1 LKNELIERTLNAVK
15 IREFEV
21 LKNGKKLK
29 KYRADA
35 GMVLGKRT
43 QSFFDKQKDAEVW
56 LKQQEKIKRDA
67 RLGIRRITSAREQV
81 AAMAFEMLEKHG
93 LEDEAIL
100 DAVKRYCSI
109 AAPHKKTSLKEA
121 ITAFERDLEFGNRSP
136 VYITQIGRQ
145 LARFQ
150 RSFEGNDLHEISGDQ
165 VRDWLEANCE
175 TAANRANRRRELRV
189 FFSWCRKQGL
199 ITDNPVDRVP
209 RVTVESGKPDILT
222 VNQVKSALKHLEDVD
237 RGLFAVSVFA
247 GLRPSEAE
255 ALQWEHVKLDRGF
268 LEVVRSKTRDRRNV
282 ALSTN
287 LVAWLKPL
295 ERDSGP
301 IFGGHTRRWRDRVQK
316 AIANPD
322 VANVE
327 AEPLPTW
334 PQDVLRHT
342 YGSYH
347 LEKHHNAAET
357 AHQMGHQGN
366 PRMLFN
372 HYRDLVTPED
382 ATAFWEIMPR

>member
-1 LKNELIERTLNAVK
+1 MQ
-15 IREFEV
+15 IRDFG
-21 LKNGKKLK
+21 NGQF
-29 KYRADA
+29 RADA
-35 GMVLGKRT
+35 GIVLGKRT
-43 QSFFDKQKDAEVW
+43 QKVFEKKKDAETW
-56 LKQQEKIKRDA
+56 LKKQEKIKNDA
-67 RLGIRRITSAREQV
+67 RLGIRRISSSREQI

-93 LEDEAIL
+93 LDDEAIL

-109 AAPHKKTSLKEA
+109 AAPHKKTGLKEA
-121 ITAFERDLEFGNRSP
+121 ISAFERDLEFGNRSP
-136 VYITQIGRQ
+136 VYIAQIGRQ
-145 LARFQ
+145 LARFN
-150 RSFEGNDLHEISGDQ
+150 RSFEGTSLHEISGDQ

-209 RVTVESGKPDILT
+209 RVTVENGKPEILT
-222 VNQVKSALKHLEDVD
+222 VAQVRSALKNLSDAD
-237 RGLFAVSVFA
+237 SGLFAVSVFA

-268 LEVVRSKTRDRRNV
+268 LEVVRAKTRDRRNV
-282 ALSTN
+282 ALPGN

-295 ERDSGP
+295 EREAGP
-301 IFGGHTRRWRDRVQK
+301 VFDGHSRRWRDRVMK
-316 AIANPD
+316 AIAAGED
-322 VANVE
+322 
-327 AEPLPTW
+327 AEPLVQW

-347 LEKHHNAAET
+347 LEKHHNATET

-382 ATAFWEIMPR
+382 AAAFWEIKPSR